1 MKKMHDIEEHD
12 RPREKIRKKGA
23 SCLSNQELIAAI
35 LGSGSPGRNV
45 RVLAKEISD
54 IIDKNPDAVQYQDFA
69 LVKGM
74 GSAKTSQIIACLEL
88 ARRFYSG
95 DTTTPKISTP
105 ADILPHVSFLSGKKQ
120 EHFICITL
128 NGANE
133 VIHTRTITMGLLNH
147 SLVHPREVFADAI
160 TDRAASIICVH
171 NHPSGTLDPSS
182 QDVAITRQLAD
193 AGTLVGIRL
202 LDHVII
208 TDSGWLS
215 MKEQGLI

>member
-128 NGANE
+128 NGILPEPSIQAA
-133 VIHTRTITMGLLNH
+133 RMLR
-147 SLVHPREVFADAI
+147 S
-160 TDRAASIICVH
+160 RASWLMPEPLWGSVSSIM
-171 NHPSGTLDPSS
+171 LSS
-182 QDVAITRQLAD
+182 PIPGGFQ
-193 AGTLVGIRL
+193 
-202 LDHVII
+202 
-208 TDSGWLS
+208 
-215 MKEQGLI
+215 